1 MDRIGSDLIFIGPVS
16 DRVGSDRNDWYVEVG
31 LVAEIIEYIQL
42 LPMRKRMVFE
52 SEVVEYI
59 QLLPIQKH
67 MVFASEVVR
76 YIQLLPMQNHMLFDT
91 EVIES
96 V

>member
-16 DRVGSDRNDWYVEVG
+16 DRVGSGRNDGDVEVG
-31 LVAEIIEYIQL
+31 FVAEIIAYIKL
-42 LPMRKRMVFE
+42 LPMQKRMVFD

-76 YIQLLPMQNHMLFDT
+76 YIQLLPMQKHMLFDT
-91 EVIES
+91 EVVES

>member
-16 DRVGSDRNDWYVEVG
+16 DRVESDRNDGYVEVG

-42 LPMRKRMVFE
+42 LPMQKRMVFE

-59 QLLPIQKH
+59 QLLPIQKQ

-91 EVIES
+91 EVVES